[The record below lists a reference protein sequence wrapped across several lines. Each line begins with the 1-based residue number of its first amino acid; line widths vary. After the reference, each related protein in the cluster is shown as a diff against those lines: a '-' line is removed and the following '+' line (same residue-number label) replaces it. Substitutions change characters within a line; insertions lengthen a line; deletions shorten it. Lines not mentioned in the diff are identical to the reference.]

1 MHQTNVLEYLEKT
14 VTRVPDKLAFSN
26 GEEGLTFA
34 QVYHDSR
41 AIGSYL
47 ASKGYYGEPVVVFM
61 RKHPKCISG
70 FYGCMYGGCYYVP
83 IDEEMPRFRIELIF
97 QNLNPRVMLC
107 DSATAE
113 IAKTF
118 DFHGETMIYDDVA
131 ASPIDEAA
139 LAHIRDI
146 QLDTDPIYIVFT
158 SGSTGVP
165 KGVVACHRS
174 VIDYIENL
182 SETLGFNENTVFA
195 NQAPLYFDACL
206 KELYPTIKFGATT
219 YIVPHHLFMFPIKL
233 VEYMNEHKVNTVCWV
248 VSALTMISSFKTFE
262 KVKPEYLHTIA
273 FGSEV
278 FPIKQFKIWREALPN
293 AKFTNLYGPTECTGM
308 SCYYHVDRDF
318 ELDEAIPIGRPFH
331 NTQILLL
338 NDKNQ
343 LVQGEEVGEICI
355 RGTCLTMGYYRN
367 PEKTGEAFV
376 QNPLNDRFPELI
388 YRTGDLGKWTD
399 RGELEFAGRKDYQI
413 KHMGH
418 RIELGEIEVNV
429 NMMDRIQTC
438 CCIYDKAS
446 DKIVLYY
453 VGDMPLKELVTVL
466 REKLPRYMIP
476 NKVIQLETMPLTANG
491 KLDRV
496 TLKKMFEESKKEK

>member
-14 VTRVPDKLAFSN
+14 VVRVPDKLAFSN

-47 ASKGYYGEPVVVFM
+47 ASKGYYNEPVVVFM

-70 FYGCMYGGCYYVP
+70 FFGCMYGGCYYVP

-97 QNLNPRVMLC
+97 QNLKPRVMLC
-107 DSATAE
+107 DSNTAE
-113 IAKTF
+113 IAKEF
-118 DFHGETMIYDDVA
+118 DFDGETTIYDQVA
-131 ASPIDEAA
+131 ASPIDENA
-139 LAHIRDI
+139 LADIRDK

-158 SGSTGVP
+158 SGSTGIP

-206 KELYPTIKFGATT
+206 KELYPTLKFGATT

-308 SCYYHVDRDF
+308 SCFYHVDRDF

-338 NDKNQ
+338 NDKNE
-343 LVQGEEVGEICI
+343 LVKGEEVGEICI

-367 PEKTGEAFV
+367 PEKTNEAFV

-388 YRTGDLGKWTD
+388 YRTGDLGKWND
-399 RGELEFAGRKDYQI
+399 RGELMFVSRKDYQI

-453 VGDMPLKELVTVL
+453 VGEMPMKELVTVL

-476 NKVIQLETMPLTANG
+476 NKVIELETMPLTANG

>member
-34 QVYHDSR
+34 QVYHDIR

-146 QLDTDPIYIVFT
+146 QLDTDPLYIVFT

-278 FPIKQFKIWREALPN
+278 FPI
-293 AKFTNLYGPTECTGM
+293 
-308 SCYYHVDRDF
+308 
-318 ELDEAIPIGRPFH
+318 
-331 NTQILLL
+331 
-338 NDKNQ
+338 
-343 LVQGEEVGEICI
+343 
-355 RGTCLTMGYYRN
+355 
-367 PEKTGEAFV
+367 
-376 QNPLNDRFPELI
+376 
-388 YRTGDLGKWTD
+388 
-399 RGELEFAGRKDYQI
+399 
-413 KHMGH
+413 
-418 RIELGEIEVNV
+418 
-429 NMMDRIQTC
+429 
-438 CCIYDKAS
+438 
-446 DKIVLYY
+446 
-453 VGDMPLKELVTVL
+453 
-466 REKLPRYMIP
+466 
-476 NKVIQLETMPLTANG
+476 
-491 KLDRV
+491 
-496 TLKKMFEESKKEK
+496 